1 MVVMWLALLPHSKKI
16 PGSDSHLCSLC
27 GVCMLFLYLNGLFPG
42 SPSNHKHA
50 WLIRDSRL
58 AMEKRFFREVLNKEP
73 YECMIKY
80 I

>member
-1 MVVMWLALLPHSKKI
+1 MVSPAASQQENSWY
-16 PGSDSHLCSLC
+16 
-27 GVCMLFLYLNGLFPG
+27 VCMLFLYLNGLFPG
-42 SPSNHKHA
+42 SPSNDKHA
-50 WLIRDSRL
+50 WLIRDSKL

>member
-1 MVVMWLALLPHSKKI
+1 MVSPAASQQENTWFRLLLVLSLWSLHALLVPEWVISRFSI
-16 PGSDSHLCSLC
+16 QSQ
-27 GVCMLFLYLNGLFPG
+27 
-42 SPSNHKHA
+42 A

-73 YECMIKY
+73 YECIIKY